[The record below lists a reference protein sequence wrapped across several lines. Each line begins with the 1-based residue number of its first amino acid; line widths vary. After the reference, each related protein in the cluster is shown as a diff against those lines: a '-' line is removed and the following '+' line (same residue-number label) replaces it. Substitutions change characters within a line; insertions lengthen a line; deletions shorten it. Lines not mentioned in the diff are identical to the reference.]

1 MNIEQEFIVAW
12 TTPDGETESAI
23 YETAHSRHFY
33 SYEEADSFL
42 EGLNSP
48 EHFAYL
54 SIVIKRV

>member
-1 MNIEQEFIVAW
+1 MITNQEFIVAW
-12 TTPDGETESAI
+12 TMSDGASTYLSLD
-23 YETAHSRHFY
+23 
-33 SYEEADSFL
+33 SYEEAESFL

>member
-1 MNIEQEFIVAW
+1 MNIEREFIVTWVHA
-12 TTPDGETESAI
+12 DGETER
-23 YETAHSRHFY
+23 YENFNDLDIA
-33 SYEEADSFL
+33 ESFL